1 MNLSAYEQF
10 GFTLKKSGSTWKMCC
25 PFHTED
31 TPSFTVYSDLS
42 YHCFGCHAHGSY
54 EDFIMFFSGD
64 SSRIFYVRSL
74 DDIQVTREE
83 REFTRIKNQLEGQVL
98 KAIKDKPFEVK
109 ERAWNKL
116 DKLFVKAN
124 FIREQSHDFMKLVLF
139 IKKNGNALLDK
150 VLNEREP
157 VTGSCRSRSV

>member
-25 PFHTED
+25 PFHKED
-31 TPSFTVYSDLS
+31 TPSFVVYPDLS

-83 REFTRIKNQLEGQVL
+83 RELARIKQQIETQVFG
-98 KAIKDKPFEVK
+98 AIKDKSFEIK
-109 ERAWNKL
+109 ERAWNAL
-116 DKLFVKAN
+116 DRIFVNAT
-124 FIREQSHDFMKLVLF
+124 FFREQNSSFMDLILF
-139 IKKNGNALLDK
+139 LKRESNLIVNEA
-150 VLNEREP
+150 LNER
-157 VTGSCRSRSV
+157 